1 MNTNKK
7 ALWLKEN
14 KKKTEGTE
22 IQKYMSDEH
31 LYVQKIKNCA
41 GKCLASGNI
50 FVISTK
56 SFMTS
61 STTSNILICFT

>member
-1 MNTNKK
+1 
-7 ALWLKEN
+7 
-14 KKKTEGTE
+14 
-22 IQKYMSDEH
+22 MSDEH

-41 GKCLASGNI
+41 GKCLASGNT

-61 STTSNILICFT
+61 STKPQIFWYASLSN